1 MSCDKDSIDATI
13 ECLRGLNSSEILAN
27 EWNTLD
33 WTANLWTFVPT
44 LDGEFLEK
52 SPEEY
57 QKEKEFNTGADVPV
71 LLGSNANEGFW
82 SLMYYLTDLL
92 PNRELC
98 DNEKIMNE
106 TQYQDTVANVF
117 KFYPKKASNI
127 YIYRHHYVSKDL
139 KHVASLKN
147 FSLMISG
154 PTADSPCIQKFSKIL
169 RL

>member
-1 MSCDKDSIDATI
+1 MEIIFQQVSEALAKELSCNKDSIDATI
-13 ECLRGLNSSEILAN
+13 ECLRGLDSSEILAK
-27 EWNTLD
+27 EWYTLD

-44 LDGEFLEK
+44 LDGNFLKK

-57 QKEKEFNTGADVPV
+57 QKERKFISDVPV

-127 YIYRHHYVSKDL
+127 Y
-139 KHVASLKN
+139 
-147 FSLMISG
+147 M
-154 PTADSPCIQKFSKIL
+154 
-169 RL
+169 

>member
-82 SLMYYLTDLL
+82 SLMYYLADLL
-92 PNRELC
+92 PNRELSES
-98 DNEKIMNE
+98 EKAMTE
-106 TQYQDTVANVF
+106 KEYKDTVANVF

-127 YIYRHHYVSKDL
+127 YIY
-139 KHVASLKN
+139 
-147 FSLMISG
+147 I
-154 PTADSPCIQKFSKIL
+154 
-169 RL
+169 